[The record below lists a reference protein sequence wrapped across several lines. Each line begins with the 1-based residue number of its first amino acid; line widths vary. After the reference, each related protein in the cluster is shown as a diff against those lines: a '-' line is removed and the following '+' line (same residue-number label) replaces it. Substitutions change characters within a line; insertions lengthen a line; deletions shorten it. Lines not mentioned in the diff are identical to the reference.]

1 VKKADIF
8 ESEKYSFTNK
18 NTGLPQLTGIFK
30 PNKLS

>member
-18 NTGLPQLTGIFK
+18 NTGELRQTGIFK